1 MADIIDR
8 AILLGMGLE
17 KRLKGLVDEVVEEGK
32 SGGTEGEEGEKL
44 PPRKE
49 FENRLVEEGVQV
61 FRELVE
67 TVRGGKEKVDS
78 EIHEVAERFAERCK
92 VATKEDIEVIQKMA
106 QVAREKV
113 DRLEKRVAELEK
125 ELGKRPVK
133 SEGN

>member
-8 AILLGMGLE
+8 AILFGMGLE
-17 KRLKGLVDEVVEEGK
+17 KRLKGVVDEMVEEGK
-32 SGGTEGEEGEKL
+32 SGEAEGGEGEKL
-44 PPRKE
+44 PPKKE

-61 FRELVE
+61 LRELVE
-67 TVRGGKEKVDS
+67 TVKGGKDKVDG

-113 DRLEKRVAELEK
+113 DKLEKRVAKLEK
-125 ELGKRPVK
+125 EFGKK
-133 SEGN
+133 TEKE